1 MRRAGGGGDIKE
13 GGKEGRGG
21 RLGGGAGGGWTMRQQ
36 SGSGSI
42 GGEAVGREGEY
53 DNNGEILFGFRGSRC
68 HGDCDYIQQS
78 SVSFICPGLYPCPP
92 GLCSPHPYPPV
103 PVSTNYT
110 ASLGGNV
117 TVPGIVWGSQGNEN
131 VRRGGASRPI
141 RIG

>member
-1 MRRAGGGGDIKE
+1 M
-13 GGKEGRGG
+13 
-21 RLGGGAGGGWTMRQQ
+21 
-36 SGSGSI
+36 
-42 GGEAVGREGEY
+42 GREGEY

-131 VRRGGASRPI
+131 VRRGGASRHR